1 MKITLIGQDIPMLL
15 PALLTDL
22 LFAGAERGAVIAVG
36 ETNPAMR
43 ELLQGYGDAVFRKAG
58 LGGGIRVTE
67 SREEA
72 LAGADCV
79 IYAGDPQAGSRFFQD
94 RSALGTDD
102 ENDPGLT
109 DQARV
114 NGGIEGLLHALR
126 AGDAVLKLCDDMD
139 SACPGAAV
147 INLGQPVAR
156 TTAVFTNRGYRCFG
170 LGRTPLRGANGVD
183 TYAKRLQIR
192 PENVTAV
199 TAGLPGFAFLT
210 EMKDGSRDLLGKLQK
225 AAQSGELGSLAKRW
239 YGWWNAIP
247 VGDVTDHAEFLPAQ
261 EGYIPDE
268 RPEFGET
275 VEKRKERILYMNT
288 VREQGADSRDGA
300 MAQLLLLSK
309 APPIRPMKLALALLR
324 KESTEIPAVARPNGS
339 QRGRQRGK
347 RQRDGSFVL
356 TMPQLAAEAVIEAPL
371 VLKDGEEQPRE
382 IRVPE
387 ALADILGEVD
397 SANRLA
403 AKAAEGD
410 REAVRSYVETDP
422 ALAGLDRLYCMDVV
436 DALIRMH
443 EDVLTNF

>member
-1 MKITLIGQDIPMLL
+1 MLL

-22 LFAGAERGAVIAVG
+22 LFAGAEHDAVIAAEEG
-36 ETNPAMR
+36 NPAMR

-58 LGGGIRVTE
+58 IGGEIRVTDH
-67 SREEA
+67 REEA

-79 IYAGDPQAGSRFFQD
+79 IYAGDPQAASRFFQD
-94 RSALGTDD
+94 RSALGTDE

-126 AGDAVLKLCDDMD
+126 AGDAVLKLCDGMD
-139 SACPGAAV
+139 KACPEAFV

-156 TTAVFTNRGYRCFG
+156 TTAVFTKRGYRCCG

-268 RPEFGET
+268 HPEFGET

-339 QRGRQRGK
+339 QRG

>member
-58 LGGGIRVTE
+58 LGGIRVTE

-126 AGDAVLKLCDDMD
+126 AGKLILNLCDEMD
-139 SACPGAAV
+139 KACPKALV

-268 RPEFGET
+268 HPEFGET

-324 KESTEIPAVARPNGS
+324 KESAEIPAVAHPNGS
-339 QRGRQRGK
+339 Q

>member
-1 MKITLIGQDIPMLL
+1 M
-15 PALLTDL
+15 
-22 LFAGAERGAVIAVG
+22 
-36 ETNPAMR
+36 
-43 ELLQGYGDAVFRKAG
+43 
-58 LGGGIRVTE
+58 
-67 SREEA
+67 
-72 LAGADCV
+72 
-79 IYAGDPQAGSRFFQD
+79 
-94 RSALGTDD
+94 
-102 ENDPGLT
+102 
-109 DQARV
+109 
-114 NGGIEGLLHALR
+114 
-126 AGDAVLKLCDDMD
+126 
-139 SACPGAAV
+139 

-324 KESTEIPAVARPNGS
+324 KESAEIPAVARPNGS
-339 QRGRQRGK
+339 Q

-371 VLKDGEEQPRE
+371 ILKDGEEQPRE

>member
-22 LFAGAERGAVIAVG
+22 LFAGGERDALIAAEEG
-36 ETNPAMR
+36 NPAMR

-58 LGGGIRVTE
+58 IGGEIRVTD

-72 LAGADCV
+72 LPGADCV
-79 IYAGDPQAGSRFFQD
+79 LYAGDPQAASRFFQD
-94 RSALGTDD
+94 RSALGPED
-102 ENDPGLT
+102 ESAPGLT

-126 AGDAVLKLCDDMD
+126 AGDAALKLCDRMD
-139 SACPGAAV
+139 ALCPDALV
-147 INLGQPVAR
+147 INLGQPTAR
-156 TTAVFTNRGYRCFG
+156 TTAVFANRGYRCYG
-170 LGRTPLRGANGVD
+170 LGRTPLRGPNGVD

-192 PENVTAV
+192 PENVKAV

-210 EMKDGSRDLLGKLQK
+210 EMRDGKTDLLGKLEQAAK
-225 AAQSGELGSLAKRW
+225 AGELGSLAKRW
-239 YGWWNAIP
+239 YGWWNA
-247 VGDVTDHAEFLPAQ
+247 VAAGDVTDHAEFLPAQ

-268 RPEFGET
+268 HPAFGES

-288 VREQGADSRDGA
+288 VRERGADSRDGA

-324 KESTEIPAVARPNGS
+324 KETAEIPAVARRNG
-339 QRGRQRGK
+339 RT
-347 RQRDGSFVL
+347 L
-356 TMPQLAAEAVIEAPL
+356 PQLDPEAVIEAPL
-371 VLKDGEEQPRE
+371 RLRNGKEEEQE

-397 SANRLA
+397 GANRLA
-403 AKAAEGD
+403 ARAAEGD
-410 REAVRSYVETDP
+410 REAVREYVETDP

-436 DALIRMH
+436 EALIQLH
-443 EDVLTNF
+443 EDVLSRF

>member
-22 LFAGAERGAVIAVG
+22 LFAGAEHDAVIAAE

-43 ELLQGYGDAVFRKAG
+43 DLLQGYGEAVFRKAG
-58 LGGGIRVTE
+58 LGGEILVTD

-72 LAGADCV
+72 LAGSGCV
-79 IYAGDPQAGSRFFQD
+79 IYAGDPQAASRFFQD

-139 SACPGAAV
+139 RACPDALV
-147 INLGQPVAR
+147 INLGQPAAR
-156 TTAVFTNRGYRCFG
+156 TTAVFLNRGYRCYG
-170 LGRTPLRGANGVD
+170 LGRTPLRGANGID
-183 TYAKRLQIR
+183 SYAKRLQIR

-210 EMKDGSRDLLGKLQK
+210 EMKDRETDLLGKLQK
-225 AAQSGELGSLAKRW
+225 AAGNGELGSLAKRW
-239 YGWWNAIP
+239 YGWWNAVP
-247 VGDVTDHAEFLPAQ
+247 AGDVTDHAEFLPAQ
-261 EGYIPDE
+261 EGFIPDE
-268 RPEFGET
+268 HPEFGET

-324 KESTEIPAVARPNGS
+324 KESTEIPAVARRNGT
-339 QRGRQRGK
+339 
-347 RQRDGSFVL
+347 
-356 TMPQLAAEAVIEAPL
+356 TMPQLPAEAVIEAPL
-371 VLKDGEEQPRE
+371 VLKDGEEEIRE

-387 ALADILGEVD
+387 ALADILAEVD

-443 EDVLTNF
+443 EEVLTRFR